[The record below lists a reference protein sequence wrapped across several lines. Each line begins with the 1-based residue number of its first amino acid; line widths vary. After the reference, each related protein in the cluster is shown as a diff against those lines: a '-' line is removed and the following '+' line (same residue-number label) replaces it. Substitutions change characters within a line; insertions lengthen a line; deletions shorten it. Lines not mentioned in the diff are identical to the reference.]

1 MTLFRHKSYDASGK
15 SISGVVDA
23 DSPRQATS
31 KLKNK
36 GLFPFEVTAELSSRG
51 RAEQI
56 RRPIRRVS
64 KAEITTF
71 TRQLAT
77 LLASGMPLVESL
89 TALSEQTDNQAL
101 EKAIVDIK
109 GNVSSGSSLS
119 DTLGGYPRYF
129 SPTYVGLVKAG
140 EEGGDLDIIL
150 EELAQLG
157 EKEEALKGKVLAAM
171 IYPLVMVIVGILV
184 LAILFVAVI
193 PQITS
198 IFENMGQALPLPTRI
213 LITTANIAQQWWP
226 LILIA
231 VVLISFACYKA
242 YHTKKGRT
250 VIDRLALR
258 LPVFGSVLC
267 RIDVARFSRSL
278 SLLLKGGVPITD
290 ALDTV
295 KGVVKSSI
303 ISDSI
308 SRARENLAE
317 GGDISSVLKE
327 RGIFPPI
334 AVHMIAIG
342 EKGGKLEEMLLNVA
356 NAFDREVERV
366 AEGLTSILE
375 PLLILAMGGI
385 VFFIAL
391 SILLPIFEMNSLV
404 G

>member
-23 DSPRQATS
+23 DSPGQATS

-36 GLFPFEVTAELSSRG
+36 GLFPFEVTAELSSRD
-51 RAEQI
+51 RAGQI

-64 KAEITTF
+64 KGDITTF

-77 LLASGMPLVESL
+77 LLASGMPVVESL
-89 TALSEQTDNQAL
+89 TALSEQTDNRSL
-101 EKAIVDIK
+101 EKAIVDMK

-119 DTLGGYPRYF
+119 DAFDGYPRFF
-129 SPTYVGLVKAG
+129 SPTYIGLVKAG
-140 EEGGDLDIIL
+140 EEGGDLDLIL

-157 EKEEALKGKVLAAM
+157 EKEEALKGKVMAAM
-171 IYPLVMVIVGILV
+171 IYPVVMVIIGILV

-226 LILIA
+226 LILILLI
-231 VVLISFACYKA
+231 LISVALYRV
-242 YHTKKGRT
+242 YHTKRGRA
-250 VIDRLALR
+250 VFDRLALK
-258 LPVFGSVLC
+258 LPVFGSILC

-295 KGVVKSSI
+295 KGVVKNSI

-327 RGIFPPI
+327 RGVFPPI

-385 VFFIAL
+385 VFFIAI
-391 SILLPIFEMNSLV
+391 SILLPIFEMNQLV
-404 G
+404 R